1 METKGKSLP
10 MYQENHFTG
19 YDANDLISQT
29 NKLRNLLTKRG
40 TLEIL
45 IPLCCT
51 TKPVRYKQ
59 FRQALKGISSKTLA
73 SRQFRQAL
81 KGISSKTLASRLKD
95 LEKSGVLERHAF
107 NEIPPRVEYTL
118 TKKGQ
123 ELITSTV
130 NLLQWMKKWSKS
142 K

>member
-10 MYQENHFTG
+10 MCQENCFTG

-51 TKPVRYKQ
+51 TKPVRHK
-59 FRQALKGISSKTLA
+59 
-73 SRQFRQAL
+73 QFRQAL

-95 LEKSGVLERHAF
+95 LEKSGVLERHAY

-130 NLLQWMKKWSKS
+130 DLLQWMKKWSKS